1 MFDRIVEKGNYTEKD
16 ASDLIRQ
23 ILSAV
28 DYLHD
33 KGIVHRDLKV
43 PYNLLHSYLDSFKLF
58 AFYVISYIV
67 FSNNLVSATLND
79 IVEKGNLCYRP
90 SFLLKILKFDN
101 GKCPTPMQTFDDKC
115 PMVGTYKLTRQPGMF
130 TPPDQGNE
138 HASY

>member
-58 AFYVISYIV
+58 AFYVMSYIAL
-67 FSNNLVSATLND
+67 SNNLKGVSHF
-79 IVEKGNLCYRP
+79 K
-90 SFLLKILKFDN
+90 
-101 GKCPTPMQTFDDKC
+101 
-115 PMVGTYKLTRQPGMF
+115 
-130 TPPDQGNE
+130 
-138 HASY
+138 

>member
-43 PYNLLHSYLDSFKLF
+43 PYNLPHSYLNSFKLF
-58 AFYVISYIV
+58 AFYVIS
-67 FSNNLVSATLND
+67 
-79 IVEKGNLCYRP
+79 
-90 SFLLKILKFDN
+90 
-101 GKCPTPMQTFDDKC
+101 
-115 PMVGTYKLTRQPGMF
+115 
-130 TPPDQGNE
+130 
-138 HASY
+138 

>member
-43 PYNLLHSYLDSFKLF
+43 PYNLLHSYL
-58 AFYVISYIV
+58 IV
-67 FSNNLVSATLND
+67 SNYLHSMLYHNT
-79 IVEKGNLCYRP
+79 
-90 SFLLKILKFDN
+90 
-101 GKCPTPMQTFDDKC
+101 M
-115 PMVGTYKLTRQPGMF
+115 
-130 TPPDQGNE
+130 
-138 HASY
+138 

>member
-43 PYNLLHSYLDSFKLF
+43 QYNLLHSYLNSFKLF
-58 AFYVISYIV
+58 AFYVISYIAL
-67 FSNNLVSATLND
+67 SNNNLKGVSH
-79 IVEKGNLCYRP
+79 
-90 SFLLKILKFDN
+90 LK
-101 GKCPTPMQTFDDKC
+101 
-115 PMVGTYKLTRQPGMF
+115 
-130 TPPDQGNE
+130 
-138 HASY
+138 

>member
-43 PYNLLHSYLDSFKLF
+43 TYNLLHSYLKINSFKLF
-58 AFYVISYIV
+58 AFYVISYIA
-67 FSNNLVSATLND
+67 FSN
-79 IVEKGNLCYRP
+79 
-90 SFLLKILKFDN
+90 ILKGLSHF
-101 GKCPTPMQTFDDKC
+101 K
-115 PMVGTYKLTRQPGMF
+115 
-130 TPPDQGNE
+130 
-138 HASY
+138 

>member
-43 PYNLLHSYLDSFKLF
+43 PCNLLHSYLDSFKLF
-58 AFYVISYIV
+58 AFYVISYIALR
-67 FSNNLVSATLND
+67 NNLKGVSHF
-79 IVEKGNLCYRP
+79 K
-90 SFLLKILKFDN
+90 
-101 GKCPTPMQTFDDKC
+101 
-115 PMVGTYKLTRQPGMF
+115 
-130 TPPDQGNE
+130 
-138 HASY
+138 

>member
-43 PYNLLHSYLDSFKLF
+43 PYNLLHSYLNSFKLLI
-58 AFYVISYIV
+58 AFYVLSYIAL
-67 FSNNLVSATLND
+67 SNNLKVVSHF
-79 IVEKGNLCYRP
+79 K
-90 SFLLKILKFDN
+90 
-101 GKCPTPMQTFDDKC
+101 
-115 PMVGTYKLTRQPGMF
+115 
-130 TPPDQGNE
+130 
-138 HASY
+138 